1 MGMSRILIKR
11 MRRWSALFLVLMIV
25 AAFLAACGGGTA
37 NPPVSNVPTAA
48 IVATPDTSTPPTPV
62 PTMAPTQPTVA
73 PVEPTA
79 TPVAPT
85 PVPINPDYLE
95 FGVVGHLYY
104 TDRDRVLQLT
114 KNAGFDWFRQQVVWM
129 DIEDPV
135 KGIYGWDE
143 LDRIVE
149 AVNRFGIK
157 LLVNVVRSPTAYN
170 ATNGLPDDPETL
182 ANFLEQM
189 IRRYGN
195 KIHAYEI
202 WNEPNL
208 AVENGGEI
216 VPEDVG
222 HYVEIL
228 KAAYTRIKSLN
239 PDALVLAAASSSS
252 GVTNPSIALS
262 DQEFYRLMYTY
273 NNGEARNYFD
283 IQAVHPGGAANP
295 PDTLWPD
302 NPSYIPGCKPAPDR
316 CWNDH
321 ETHYFRHVENVR
333 KWMEQYGMG
342 DKEIWITEYGWATPN
357 NTPGYEF
364 GNYVTPEQQAEY
376 IRSAMLRVYDN
387 YPFVGNMFLW
397 NINFAVLWGEQGN
410 PNHEQASFA
419 ILNPDWS
426 PRLSYLRAQDTIAQI
441 KMWQGRFVAP

>member
-62 PTMAPTQPTVA
+62 PTMAPTQLTVA

-189 IRRYGN
+189 VRRYGN

-222 HYVEIL
+222 IMS
-228 KAAYTRIKSLN
+228 K
-239 PDALVLAAASSSS
+239 
-252 GVTNPSIALS
+252 
-262 DQEFYRLMYTY
+262 F
-273 NNGEARNYFD
+273 
-283 IQAVHPGGAANP
+283 
-295 PDTLWPD
+295 
-302 NPSYIPGCKPAPDR
+302 
-316 CWNDH
+316 
-321 ETHYFRHVENVR
+321 
-333 KWMEQYGMG
+333 
-342 DKEIWITEYGWATPN
+342 
-357 NTPGYEF
+357 
-364 GNYVTPEQQAEY
+364 
-376 IRSAMLRVYDN
+376 
-387 YPFVGNMFLW
+387 
-397 NINFAVLWGEQGN
+397 
-410 PNHEQASFA
+410 
-419 ILNPDWS
+419 
-426 PRLSYLRAQDTIAQI
+426 
-441 KMWQGRFVAP
+441 